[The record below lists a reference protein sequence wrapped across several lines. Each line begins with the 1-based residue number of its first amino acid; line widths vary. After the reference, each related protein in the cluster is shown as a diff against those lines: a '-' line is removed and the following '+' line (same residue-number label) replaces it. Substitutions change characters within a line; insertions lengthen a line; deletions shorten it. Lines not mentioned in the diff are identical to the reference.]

1 MNMCLYDW
9 IGRTSSAKPEIIE
22 SDFLSWGRGK
32 KVRAGVNTH
41 SNENVE
47 KRKLM
52 NSKRILIPVNWLK
65 GSFDALQ
72 FAQGLADEVPIHVSL
87 LNVVNLNVT
96 RVESR
101 IYNEACAESE
111 AALKKLAKHFFGDSP
126 SVRIN
131 VRVGRP
137 HEEIIAEAGAE
148 LSELI
153 IMAGPKPSRWKR
165 LLGLGTIEHVV
176 RSAPCPT
183 LVLPRVW
190 KITPEQYRQAM
201 RPRSDARSNAARQPD
216 GVLIHA

>member
-1 MNMCLYDW
+1 MN
-9 IGRTSSAKPEIIE
+9 G
-22 SDFLSWGRGK
+22 
-32 KVRAGVNTH
+32 
-41 SNENVE
+41 
-47 KRKLM
+47 
-52 NSKRILIPVNWLK
+52 KRILIPVNLLK
-65 GSFDALQ
+65 DSFDALQ

-87 LNVVNLNVT
+87 LNVVNLNVV
-96 RVESR
+96 RLERR
-101 IYNEACAESE
+101 IYNEVCAENE

-131 VRVGRP
+131 VRVGRS

-165 LLGLGTIEHVV
+165 LLGLGTVERVV

-201 RPRSDARSNAARQPD
+201 RPRSDARSNAVRQTN
-216 GVLIHA
+216 GVLIYA

>member
-1 MNMCLYDW
+1 MKD
-9 IGRTSSAKPEIIE
+9 
-22 SDFLSWGRGK
+22 
-32 KVRAGVNTH
+32 
-41 SNENVE
+41 
-47 KRKLM
+47 
-52 NSKRILIPVNWLK
+52 KRILIPVNLLK

-72 FAQGLADEVPIHVSL
+72 FAQGLAETVPIHVTL
-87 LNVVNLNVT
+87 LNVVNLNVA

-131 VRVGRP
+131 VRMGRP
-137 HEEIIAEAGAE
+137 HEEIVAEAEAE

-153 IMAGPKPSRWKR
+153 IMASPKPSRWKR
-165 LLGLGTIEHVV
+165 FLGMGTVERVV
-176 RSAPCPT
+176 RNARCPT

-190 KITPEQYRQAM
+190 KITPEQYRHAM
-201 RPRSDARSNAARQPD
+201 RPRSDAPSDAVRQTN

>member
-1 MNMCLYDW
+1 MN
-9 IGRTSSAKPEIIE
+9 G
-22 SDFLSWGRGK
+22 
-32 KVRAGVNTH
+32 
-41 SNENVE
+41 
-47 KRKLM
+47 
-52 NSKRILIPVNWLK
+52 KRILVPVNLSK

-87 LNVVNLNVT
+87 LNVVNLNVV
-96 RVESR
+96 RLERR
-101 IYNEACAESE
+101 IYNEAGAESE

-126 SVRIN
+126 SVRVN

-165 LLGLGTIEHVV
+165 LLGLGTIERVV
-176 RSAPCPT
+176 RNAPCPT

-201 RPRSDARSNAARQPD
+201 RPRSDARSSVARQPNA
-216 GVLIHA
+216 VLIHA